1 MLYVKALLE
10 VDPNRARI
18 VWCAL
23 PGLELRLG
31 LLRRLSEAYVDGRGL
46 ADLERLLTRV
56 VALSARRD
64 LVAQSAGGVDSQ
76 GGQPV
81 FLSDA
86 RTSGSLGRETYTLEQ
101 MEAWPAEVAAL
112 ESDLLQWL
120 PTLTNLV
127 HATPRAH
134 RVAGPVRR

>member
-31 LLRRLSEAYVDGRGL
+31 LLRRLSEAYLDGRGL
-46 ADLERLLTRV
+46 GDLDRLLARV
-56 VALSARRD
+56 GALSARRD
-64 LVAQSAGGVDSQ
+64 MIVQSAGGVDSQ
-76 GGQPV
+76 SGQPV

-86 RTSGSLGRETYTLEQ
+86 RNIGSLGRETYDLEQ
-101 MEAWPAEVAAL
+101 MEAWPTEIAAL

-120 PTLTNLV
+120 PTFSSLV

-134 RVAGPVRR
+134 RAAGPVRQ